1 MAQADWA
8 RQHVNRY
15 RETNGED
22 GHIWTGQDGSGAFPC
37 LLLTTTGRRSETQH
51 TTPLI
56 YGRDG
61 EDFIIIASQGGRPS
75 HPGWYHNLCSFP
87 EVEVQVL
94 VDVFRANA
102 STVEGDKRERLWDMM
117 AGIYPPYDAYREKAA
132 PTRKIPLV
140 ALSRLY

>member
-8 RQHVNRY
+8 KQHVRRY
-15 RETNGED
+15 RETNGEN
-22 GHIWTGQDGSGAFPC
+22 GHIWTGQDGAGAFPC
-37 LLLTTTGRRSETQH
+37 LLLTTNGRRSNEQR

-61 EDFIIIASQGGRPS
+61 DDFIIIASQGGRPT

-94 VDVFRANA
+94 ADVFRANA
-102 STVEGDKRERLWDMM
+102 STVGGDNLETLWGMM

-132 PTRKIPLV
+132 SSRQIPLV
-140 ALSRLY
+140 ALSPL